1 MHDFPVCLFNPAFRG
16 CQNPING
23 LCCVVQ
29 RGVAAWRACS
39 MTCSQLLMLMLLVL
53 LLVLVK
59 GMTVQRR
66 TTARRRRRRLTDL
79 AGAVCITH
87 APADDTPTR

>member
-1 MHDFPVCLFNPAFRG
+1 MCAVGVL
-16 CQNPING
+16 
-23 LCCVVQ
+23 Q

-39 MTCSQLLMLMLLVL
+39 MTCSQLLMLLLMML
-53 LLVLVK
+53 LLVVLVVVVVK

>member
-1 MHDFPVCLFNPAFRG
+1 M
-16 CQNPING
+16 
-23 LCCVVQ
+23 Q

-39 MTCSQLLMLMLLVL
+39 MTCSQLLMLLLMVL
-53 LLVLVK
+53 VVVVVVK

-79 AGAVCITH
+79 AGTVRITH